1 MFLCKVDGISHPP
14 YLIEKIKVVYMKVLV
29 LSCGTGGGHNS
40 AAKAVVEELIAN
52 LDINKQY
59 ILIMTGSMGFENT
72 LEIIDKLSQNIIH

>member
-1 MFLCKVDGISHPP
+1 MDGISHPP
-14 YLIEKIKVVYMKVLV
+14 YLIGKIKVVYIKVLV

-40 AAKAVVEELIAN
+40 AAKAVVEKLIAN

>member
-1 MFLCKVDGISHPP
+1 MDGISHPP
-14 YLIEKIKVVYMKVLV
+14 YLIGKIKVVYIKVLV

-40 AAKAVVEELIAN
+40 AAKAAVEELIAN

>member
-1 MFLCKVDGISHPP
+1 MDGISHPP
-14 YLIEKIKVVYMKVLV
+14 YLIGKIKVVYIKVLV

-40 AAKAVVEELIAN
+40 AAKAVVEDLIAN

>member
-1 MFLCKVDGISHPP
+1 MDGISHPP
-14 YLIEKIKVVYMKVLV
+14 YLIGKIKVVYIKVLV

>member
-1 MFLCKVDGISHPP
+1 MDGISHPP
-14 YLIEKIKVVYMKVLV
+14 YLIGKIKVVYIKVLV
-29 LSCGTGGGHNS
+29 LSCGTGGGHKS